1 MSPLALGLN
10 SQHFPFFKTPNRTSV
25 SRDRSWKKSDRNY
38 DKVQKVCHHPHCLI
52 WELVSFD
59 DEIINAEVHLYFC
72 LCLCISILI
81 FIIFIHNPFYS
92 FVSIVIVITLLLHA
106 DDYLSLIIFAITIVT
121 MIITHTVT
129 TMLIIIIIII
139 IIIVIIMIIIIIL
152 RRSEK
157 FQKISKLGGE
167 KYS

>member
-1 MSPLALGLN
+1 MLLSL
-10 SQHFPFFKTPNRTSV
+10 SM
-25 SRDRSWKKSDRNY
+25 
-38 DKVQKVCHHPHCLI
+38 
-52 WELVSFD
+52 
-59 DEIINAEVHLYFC
+59 YFN
-72 LCLCISILI
+72 
-81 FIIFIHNPFYS
+81 FNFHNFIHNPFYS

-139 IIIVIIMIIIIIL
+139 IIIVIIMIIMIIL

>member
-59 DEIINAEVHLYFC
+59 DEINAEVHLC